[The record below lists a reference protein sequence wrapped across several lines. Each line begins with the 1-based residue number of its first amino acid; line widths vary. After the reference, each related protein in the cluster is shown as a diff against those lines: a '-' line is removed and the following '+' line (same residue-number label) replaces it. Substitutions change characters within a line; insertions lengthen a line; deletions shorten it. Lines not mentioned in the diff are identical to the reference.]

1 MTTVPFE
8 LYSNPRDI
16 NVFGHL
22 FIIPNYYTT
31 LELDHIH
38 SNVDVGLPISPS
50 VYPCIQFP
58 ATDIISEKTSWFM
71 DNWDIV
77 REMTE
82 TSEKTFDEW
91 GYSRMIPKGTHE
103 RLQGTPIGMQTYPP
117 HSDLGRK
124 LLTIL
129 VPIHPCRGVSTTFH
143 GGGTTES
150 FQLPWEVNTAY
161 MFRPSKWSYHSYSG
175 MTESDRYV
183 MNVNL
188 LLGGTW
194 HSPFGTDG
202 LTRPSW
208 VGDDKPWPPV
218 PMFD

>member
-1 MTTVPFE
+1 MNRVPFE

-31 LELDHIH
+31 LELTHIH
-38 SNVDVGLPISPS
+38 NNIDVSVPIPS
-50 VYPCIQFP
+50 AVYPNLQFP
-58 ATDIISEKTSWFM
+58 ATDIISEKTRWFM

-77 REMTE
+77 CEMTE

-91 GYSRMIPKGTHE
+91 GYSRRIPKGTHE
-103 RLQGTPIGMQTYPP
+103 RLQGTPMGMTTYPP
-117 HSDLGRK
+117 HSDLGNK

-143 GGGTTES
+143 GDTHCESES
-150 FQLPWEVNTAY
+150 FQLEWQVNTAY
-161 MFRPSKWSYHSYSG
+161 MFRPSNWSYHSYSG
-175 MTESDRYV
+175 LTESDRYV

-188 LLGGTW
+188 LC
-194 HSPFGTDG
+194 PD
-202 LTRPSW
+202 
-208 VGDDKPWPPV
+208 
-218 PMFD
+218 